1 MPMDSDSD
9 GNDQQATRNPLI
21 PIGIIVL
28 GILVIPI
35 FLYSS
40 GPEGP
45 IKKGDVVFSTG
56 RHRVHFVEPTQ
67 YQSLGYQS
75 FCVIE
80 PRDQLIVTQLP
91 TTRPDGSLLAR
102 PLARTTSQFP
112 ICPPKADLILHSHQA
127 TLQVDTWGGLKDTL
141 SSFFSAN

>member
-1 MPMDSDSD
+1 MDSESD
-9 GNDQQATRNPLI
+9 QHDQQLHRNPLI

-28 GILVIPI
+28 GVLVIPI

-45 IKKGDVVFSTG
+45 IKEGDVVFSTG

-67 YQSLGYQS
+67 YQTLGYQP

-80 PRDQLIVTQLP
+80 PRDKLIVTQRP
-91 TTRPDGSLLAR
+91 ATRPDGSLLAR
-102 PLARTTSQFP
+102 PLGRTTSQFP
-112 ICPPKADLILHSHQA
+112 VCPPKADLILHSHQA

-141 SSFFSAN
+141 ARLFSAN